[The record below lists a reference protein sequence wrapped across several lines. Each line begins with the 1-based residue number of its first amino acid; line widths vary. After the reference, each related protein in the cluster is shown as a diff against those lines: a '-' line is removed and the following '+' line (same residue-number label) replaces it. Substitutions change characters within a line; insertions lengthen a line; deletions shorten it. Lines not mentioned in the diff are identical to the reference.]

1 LVNVAAARHALSA
14 EARGPYVRSNFKEHS
29 MTTHCTAAA
38 LLAVALCTPAS
49 AQQTD
54 RRPGDHP
61 AVIVQRLHAQ
71 QGYDYASKFYP
82 HPAWLY
88 LEAEAPHPM
97 MEHPAVVVFRQ
108 HQQEA
113 AAEAQRARGWNVLR
127 AMDCAR
133 CHGRDYEGWAAPSL
147 IAGVRDGSRERFD
160 RWVLDGDTARGMPG
174 YRSQPLVAA
183 ELDAIYAYLLARARG
198 DVGPDRL

>member
-1 LVNVAAARHALSA
+1 M
-14 EARGPYVRSNFKEHS
+14 FKEHS
-29 MTTHCTAAA
+29 MTTPCTAAT
-38 LLAVALCTPAS
+38 LLAVALAAPAW

-88 LEAEAPHPM
+88 LQADAPHPM
-97 MEHPAVVVFRQ
+97 TDHPAVIAFKR

-113 AAEAQRARGWNVLR
+113 LAA
-127 AMDCAR
+127 
-133 CHGRDYEGWAAPSL
+133 AAKPQL
-147 IAGVRDGSRERFD
+147 EQLAAGTR
-160 RWVLDGDTARGMPG
+160 
-174 YRSQPLVAA
+174 
-183 ELDAIYAYLLARARG
+183 
-198 DVGPDRL
+198 